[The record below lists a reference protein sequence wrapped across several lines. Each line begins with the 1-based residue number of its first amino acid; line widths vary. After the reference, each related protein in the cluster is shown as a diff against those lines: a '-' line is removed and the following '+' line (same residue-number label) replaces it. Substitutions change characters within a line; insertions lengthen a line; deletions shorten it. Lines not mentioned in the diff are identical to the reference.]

1 VLLGQGDKS
10 GVAVRVGDDRR
21 SSQHS
26 SGTGIDDRGGV
37 RLAACLDADADAD
50 DDLDQLCQHGRAF
63 SPHQMGRSTSRSGAE
78 MAGL

>member
-10 GVAVRVGDDRR
+10 GVAVPVGDDRR

-37 RLAACLDADADAD
+37 RPAACLDADN
-50 DDLDQLCQHGRAF
+50 DLGQLCQHGRAF
-63 SPHQMGRSTSRSGAE
+63 SPHQMGRSTFRSGAE